1 MPPIRKIQDLPIGA
15 APAVVSIGN
24 FDGVHLGHQSVI
36 KQLKVQADKLS
47 LPMVV
52 VTFNPLAKEYFA
64 AKYAPTSLANLPA
77 RLTGINQRTRL
88 LKSYGVDHVIC
99 LDFDERLETQTAT
112 DFVQSLLVDT
122 LRTQFLVVGDD
133 FYFGYKRQGDFEMLV
148 RSGHEH
154 GFQVQAMDTFLIE
167 KERVSSGRVREA
179 LAAHDFS
186 LIKQLL
192 GREYS
197 ISGCVLKG
205 QQLGSSIGFPTANID
220 MAGLAS
226 SKLPL
231 MGVYAVK
238 TRIQGLQ
245 EDFYGVANIGVR
257 PTVDGVTN
265 SLEVHLFDFQKNE
278 VKQRLDKARQSTS
291 SEASYALYGLELEV
305 FFMHAIRKEHKFASV
320 DELKAQI
327 SADVASAKQFF
338 SEADV
343 KT

>member
-1 MPPIRKIQDLPIGA
+1 MLPIRDLKNLPSSV

-52 VTFNPLAKEYFA
+52 VTFNPLAKEYFSG
-64 AKYAPTSLANLPA
+64 KYAPTSLANLPA
-77 RLTGINQRTRL
+77 RLSGINQRTRL
-88 LKSYGVDHVIC
+88 LKSYGVDHVVC
-99 LDFDERLETQTAT
+99 LDFNEHLETQTAE
-112 DFVQSLLVDT
+112 DFIQALLVDT
-122 LRTQFLVVGDD
+122 LQTQFLVVGDD
-133 FYFGYKRQGDFEMLV
+133 FHFGFQRKGDFAMLKKA
-148 RSGHEH
+148 GEQH
-154 GFQVQAMDTFLIE
+154 GFSVQAMNTFEIGQV
-167 KERVSSGRVREA
+167 RVSSGRVRTA
-179 LAAHDFS
+179 LEAHDFA
-186 LIKQLL
+186 LIKKLL

-197 ISGCVLKG
+197 ISGKTMKG

-220 MAGLAS
+220 MTGLAS

-238 TRIQGLQ
+238 TRIEGFDQV
-245 EDFYGVANIGVR
+245 FCGVANIGVR

-265 SLEVHLFDFQKNE
+265 SLEVHLLDFAGEE
-278 VKQRLDKARQSTS
+278 VKQSLNKARQSQE

-305 FFMHAIRKEHKFASV
+305 FFMHAIRNEQKFSSM

-327 SADVASAKQFF
+327 STDVAVAKHFF
-338 SEADV
+338 ANAN
-343 KT
+343 

>member
-1 MPPIRKIQDLPIGA
+1 MSPIRKIQDLPIGA

-36 KQLKVQADKLS
+36 TQLKVQANKLL
-47 LPMVV
+47 LPMIV

-64 AKYAPTSLANLPA
+64 AKYAPTSLDNLPV
-77 RLTGINQRTRL
+77 RLTGIHQRTRL

-99 LDFDERLETQTAT
+99 LDFDECLETQTAI
-112 DFVQSLLVDT
+112 DFIQTLLVDT
-122 LRTQFLVVGDD
+122 LQSQFLVVGDD
-133 FYFGYKRQGDFEMLV
+133 FHFGYKRQGDFEMLV
-148 RSGHEH
+148 RSGQEH
-154 GFQVQAMDTFLIE
+154 GFAVQAMDTFSVAE
-167 KERVSSGRVREA
+167 ERVSSGRVREA
-179 LAAHDFS
+179 LAVHDFS
-186 LIKQLL
+186 LVKQLL

-231 MGVYAVK
+231 MGVFAVK
-238 TRIQGLQ
+238 TRIQVLQ

-265 SLEVHLFDFQKNE
+265 SLEVHLFGLHTNE
-278 VKQRLDKARQSTS
+278 VKQSLDKARQSQS

-305 FFMHAIRKEHKFASV
+305 FFMHAIREEHKFSSV

-338 SEADV
+338 AEAGV
-343 KT
+343 KI